1 MTALMIPPQQ
11 AADIER
17 AKDFLFAVFGEQR
30 WTEEK
35 YLELSANTNRLVE
48 LSERRLFVLEMPTSD
63 HQDIVGNLYVAFR
76 AWAWA
81 HGGKAFVAAFPVR
94 LWPGKFR
101 EPDVMLYSAERR
113 ERVGQQYGGP
123 PDLVVEVLSPGTE
136 KTDTEEKLA
145 EYAQAGIPEY
155 WIVATESPRVEQ
167 YVLSGE
173 AYRLHARVGPGESV
187 RAATLVDL
195 ETPVDSIYAQG

>member
-11 AADIER
+11 DADIER

-63 HQDIVGNLYVAFR
+63 HQDIVLILGRLFQDWARSYSGR
-76 AWAWA
+76 ALISPY
-81 HGGKAFVAAFPVR
+81 PVR

-145 EYAQAGIPEY
+145 EYAQAEIPEY

-167 YVLSGE
+167 YVLSGN

-187 RAATLVDL
+187 RAATLADL
-195 ETPVDSIYAQG
+195 EAPVDSIYAVG